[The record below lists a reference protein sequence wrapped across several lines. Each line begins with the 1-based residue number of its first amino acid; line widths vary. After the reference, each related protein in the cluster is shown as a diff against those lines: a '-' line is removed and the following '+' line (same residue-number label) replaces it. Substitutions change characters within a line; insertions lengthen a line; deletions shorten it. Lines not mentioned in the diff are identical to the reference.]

1 MNFLTIDG
9 NGQWTKIELGLREYW
24 DKDRM
29 LFCVVF
35 PALCWVVGLNVYLR
49 LLSLENDRYSVSVC
63 WIIND

>member
-9 NGQWTKIELGLREYW
+9 NGQWTKIELGLREYR

-35 PALCWVVGLNVYLR
+35 PAFC
-49 LLSLENDRYSVSVC
+49 
-63 WIIND
+63 